1 MSAVV
6 LQFRRPAND
15 AVVFEGKE
23 QFKAR
28 WEASRTDTDIRL
40 MDPSALRAIILAL
53 RNGLPATTHRRVL
66 GQLRHGLSGAQLA
79 QNEGGIEA
87 FSNAL
92 EIWGRAR

>member
-15 AVVFEGKE
+15 VAFEGREK
-23 QFKAR
+23 FKAR
-28 WEASRTDTDIRL
+28 WEAGRTDADIRL
-40 MDPSALRAIILAL
+40 MDPSALRAIVLAL
-53 RNGLPATTHRRVL
+53 RNGLPPTTHRRVL
-66 GQLRHGLSGAQLA
+66 GQLRLGLSGAQLA
-79 QNEGGIEA
+79 ENEGGIEA